1 MKNITTTLSAVV
13 KHVGI
18 DKTKTLVWLETYTN
32 SGRSTSSRFYTY
44 DRSTDKWTY
53 PLDEAE
59 IEVSE
64 RYVAEDFMNKNGVRE
79 ISEEE
84 AFNQLVK
91 AYKDS
96 YTVEDLVHANME
108 AIKKGWCNNGR

>member
-64 RYVAEDFMNKNGVRE
+64 RYVAEDFMNVYKNFLQMADM
-79 ISEEE
+79 I
-84 AFNQLVK
+84 
-91 AYKDS
+91 DS
-96 YTVEDLVHANME
+96 SITG
-108 AIKKGWCNNGR
+108 IKEGWLS